1 MGLRPASMKAR
12 ISMSRMEMT
21 ISMETFPAAM
31 ITPVTHPRA
40 AFA

>member
-1 MGLRPASMKAR
+1 MGLPPGPIQVR

-31 ITPVTHPRA
+31 ITPVTHPRE